1 MRHLFLYPTILF
13 VLILCTYA
21 PGVYPQNPT
30 FSMTLVNGKQVS
42 SKVFEVDIYM
52 QSTSTTIELA
62 TFSLGIS
69 FNNAIVGRGKL
80 TPSWVSSS
88 SQLTNQTELP
98 TALSTATAG
107 VIKIAGKIP
116 PGAGS
121 GSIISNIAPGT
132 KIGRLRLTNSQRFAS
147 GKQMNFTWLAA
158 SPYPTTVNAYVAK
171 INTNITST
179 GTYNNYQ
186 QVTSRDADP
195 ASLVSKVQGQSIILN
210 WSSDGQPDNDI
221 EVQRADINSKTTEP
235 IWNTLSLVKASDMG
249 DAKDI
254 TYSDKQIQ
262 SGKYQYRLKITEAD
276 GSITFSNVVESEIA
290 ELPKSFS
297 ISQNYPNP
305 FNPTT
310 KIDYQVP
317 ADARVILE
325 VYNIAGQKVAELV
338 NKEQSAGFYT
348 VNFGGAGKLASGVY
362 IYKMTAIDK
371 ATGNNFSA
379 IKKMMLL
386 K

>member
-1 MRHLFLYPTILF
+1 MRHLFVYPTILF
-13 VLILCTYA
+13 VLIMCIYA
-21 PGVYPQNPT
+21 PRAYSQNPT
-30 FSMTLVNGKQVS
+30 FNMTLANGKQVS
-42 SKVFEVDIYM
+42 SKVFEIDIYM
-52 QSTSTTIELA
+52 QSTSIPFELA

-88 SQLTNQTELP
+88 SQLTNQAQLP
-98 TALSTATAG
+98 TALNTATAG

-121 GSIISNIAPGT
+121 GSIISNVSPGT

-147 GKQMNFTWLAA
+147 GKQMNFSWLST

-171 INTNITST
+171 VNTNITSA

-186 QVTSRDADP
+186 LLTSKNGEP
-195 ASLVSKVQGQSIILN
+195 ASLVSKIQGQTIVLN
-210 WSSDGQPDNDI
+210 WSSDDQPENDI
-221 EVQRADINSKTTEP
+221 EVQRAEINSTEP
-235 IWNTLSLVKASDMG
+235 MWNTVSVVKASEMSDA
-249 DAKDI
+249 AKDI
-254 TYSDKQIQ
+254 SYSDKQIQ
-262 SGKYQYRLKITEAD
+262 SGKYQYRLKITESD
-276 GSITFSNVVESEIA
+276 GTVTFSNVVEGEIA

-338 NKEQSAGFYT
+338 NKDQTAGFYT
-348 VNFGGAGKLASGVY
+348 VNFGGPGNLASGIY

-371 ATGNNFSA
+371 ATGSNFSA
-379 IKKMMLL
+379 TKKMMLL

>member
-1 MRHLFLYPTILF
+1 
-13 VLILCTYA
+13 
-21 PGVYPQNPT
+21 
-30 FSMTLVNGKQVS
+30 MTLANGKQVS
-42 SKVFEVDIYM
+42 SKVFEIDIYM
-52 QSTSTTIELA
+52 QSTTTPFELA

-69 FNNAIVGRGKL
+69 FNNAIAGRGKL

-88 SQLTNQTELP
+88 SQLTNQAELP
-98 TALSTATAG
+98 TALNTATAG
-107 VIKIAGKIP
+107 IIKIAGKIP

-121 GSIISNIAPGT
+121 GSIISNVSPGT

-147 GKQMNFTWLAA
+147 GKSMNFTWLST
-158 SPYPTTVNAYVAK
+158 SPYSTTVNAYVGRV
-171 INTNITST
+171 NTNITS
-179 GTYNNYQ
+179 GGIYNNYQ
-186 QVTSRDADP
+186 LVTSKNADP
-195 ASLVSKVQGQSIILN
+195 TSLVSKVQGQTIILN
-210 WSSDGQPDNDI
+210 WSSDVQSDNDL
-221 EVQRADINSKTTEP
+221 EVQRAEINSKATDP
-235 IWNTLSLVKASDMG
+235 VWNTVSLVKASELS
-249 DAKDI
+249 DATKDI
-254 TYSDKQIQ
+254 SYSDKQIQ

-276 GSITFSNVVESEIA
+276 GSVTFSNVVESEIA

-317 ADARVILE
+317 TDARVILE

-338 NKEQSAGFYT
+338 NKDQSAGFYT
-348 VNFGGAGKLASGVY
+348 VNFGGAGNLSSGVY
-362 IYKMTAIDK
+362 IYKMTASNK
-371 ATGNNFSA
+371 ATGSNFSA